1 MAIALTGTAQAAGTS
16 IDPASVL
23 TAPASAYD
31 WTGFYA
37 GVTGGLGAGNV
48 TIMMFDRPYPQNI
61 SGGLFGGTIGYN
73 HQWNTFVLGIEGD
86 LAGSGLAGLPVDA
99 SGVDADTIA
108 TTINWIGTARVRAG
122 VSVDKA
128 LLYVT
133 AGIAAG
139 SATTVLTVDSSG
151 YPATL
156 GYLGWTFGAGVEVS
170 VTDDVSLKAEYSM
183 IDLGTTRDGG
193 LVLGSPSAPADI
205 RPVVHIFKLGAN
217 WHF

>member
-1 MAIALTGTAQAAGTS
+1 MARIVAAVAMAIALTGTAQAAGTS

-122 VSVDKA
+122 VFGRQGPA
-128 LLYVT
+128 LRHGRYC
-133 AGIAAG
+133 GRQR
-139 SATTVLTVDSSG
+139 DD
-151 YPATL
+151 
-156 GYLGWTFGAGVEVS
+156 GAH
-170 VTDDVSLKAEYSM
+170 
-183 IDLGTTRDGG
+183 R
-193 LVLGSPSAPADI
+193 
-205 RPVVHIFKLGAN
+205 
-217 WHF
+217 